1 MKWMRERINLFNPLK
16 VRKGG
21 KREKSGT
28 HVVAQEWLPLF
39 FLFFFK
45 CIYMCPILIGCVEFY
60 LL

>member
-28 HVVAQEWLPLF
+28 HVLAQEWLALF
-39 FLFFFK
+39 F
-45 CIYMCPILIGCVEFY
+45 
-60 LL
+60 